1 MRIAEI
7 QQNNQVFVPAK
18 DINNCFATKKTGN
31 ANINI
36 KKYEYFVDISNK
48 CLLPSKSFAENL
60 LTICGFAAVRK
71 LLTNELAVI
80 ETILATERPVTM
92 SELKKHIKKNSS
104 TLSI

>member
-1 MRIAEI
+1 M
-7 QQNNQVFVPAK
+7 
-18 DINNCFATKKTGN
+18 
-31 ANINI
+31 NILLI
-36 KKYEYFVDISNK
+36 LANK

-92 SELKKHIKKNSS
+92 PGLKNI
-104 TLSI
+104 LRRIVVP

>member
-18 DINNCFATKKTGN
+18 DIIIATKKTGN

-92 SELKKHIKKNSS
+92 SELKNI
-104 TLSI
+104 LRRIVVP